1 MPLPVAVA
9 GFFAGLGGLL
19 KLGDNPIIAYF
30 LVLGILFVDS
40 SISYF
45 LNFQGAIGFS
55 VGWIMSGLSGLEI
68 GVSSFELMILVAFTG
83 IILMAVKLRK

>member
-1 MPLPVAVA
+1 MAIPVVVG

-19 KLGDNPIIAYF
+19 KLADDPIIAYIF
-30 LVLGILFVDS
+30 VLGILFVDS

-55 VGWIMSGLSGLEI
+55 IGWIVSGLAGVEI
-68 GVSSFELMILVAFTG
+68 SVSSFELMVIVAFVGIVLVA
-83 IILMAVKLRK
+83 LKLKK